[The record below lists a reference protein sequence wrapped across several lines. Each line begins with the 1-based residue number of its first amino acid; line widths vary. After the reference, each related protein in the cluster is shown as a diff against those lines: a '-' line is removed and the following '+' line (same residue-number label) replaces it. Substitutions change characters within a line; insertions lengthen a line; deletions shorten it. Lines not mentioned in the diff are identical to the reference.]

1 MFVQLMKIE
10 ILIQQVCTVSFL
22 VYFVCY
28 NKIILNYVSYNQYE
42 LTAYHSCNLE
52 VHDHDPTVVG

>member
-28 NKIILNYVSYNQYE
+28 NKIILN
-42 LTAYHSCNLE
+42 
-52 VHDHDPTVVG
+52 

>member
-1 MFVQLMKIE
+1 MFAQLMKIE

-28 NKIILNYVSYNQYE
+28 NKIILN
-42 LTAYHSCNLE
+42 
-52 VHDHDPTVVG
+52 